1 MWTGVHFSNLSVS
14 HVVKCQIGSD
24 ACRCPSLSQ
33 CVGELVLQRCC
44 RLEVFAQVNKD
55 VSSASD
61 RASLMALVNDVM
73 ALGVAAVH
81 FTTQTEMFDDGSPAA
96 VAYRLANDVITING
110 AVEHG

>member
-14 HVVKCQIGSD
+14 HVVKHQIGSD

-33 CVGELVLQRCC
+33 CVGELVC

-96 VAYRLANDVITING
+96 VAHRLANDVITING
-110 AVEHG
+110 AVEYG